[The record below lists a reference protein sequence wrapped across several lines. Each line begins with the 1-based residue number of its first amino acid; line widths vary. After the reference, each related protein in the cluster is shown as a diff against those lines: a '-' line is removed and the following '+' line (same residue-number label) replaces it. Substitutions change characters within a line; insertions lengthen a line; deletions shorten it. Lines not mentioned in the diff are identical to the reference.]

1 MKPIAESKIVVP
13 WDFSEMSEHAL
24 KVARSMVI
32 DASQLLVIH
41 VDTLVVPAGDPG
53 SIYGVVSQDTQR
65 DNLVQAFRE
74 RFKGTELADIS
85 FEVRFGDPG
94 SEITK
99 YASQMEANLLVIS
112 SHGRTGISRLL
123 IGSVAERV
131 VRLSPCPVLVL
142 RNDEDPA

>member
-1 MKPIAESKIVVP
+1 MKPISESKIVVP
-13 WDFSEMSEHAL
+13 WDYSDMANNAL
-24 KVARSMVI
+24 KVARSMVS
-32 DASQLLVIH
+32 DPNQLHVIH
-41 VDTLVVPAGDPG
+41 VDTLVIPAGDPG

-65 DNLVQAFRE
+65 ENLVKAFRE
-74 RFKGTELADIS
+74 RVANTDLADVD

-99 YASQMEANLLVIS
+99 FARQVAADMLVIS

-131 VRLSPCPVLVL
+131 VRLAPCPVLVL
-142 RNDEDPA
+142 RENTE